1 MKNAQLQ
8 FEATQNTLF
17 KTKCKFFNDWR
28 HSAAHGVNTHPHK
41 GHRHSS
47 VRLRASATLK
57 HAAVREEE
65 ALFTH
70 LNSKHFIQ
78 TNTSVSTSDPKRF
91 AHFLPFTEIS
101 HPHWLLLQHEATGL
115 SHCVST
121 STQARSQGNV

>member
-1 MKNAQLQ
+1 MIGGTVLLTGLIHIHTK
-8 FEATQNTLF
+8 ATDT
-17 KTKCKFFNDWR
+17 
-28 HSAAHGVNTHPHK
+28 AALGSGP
-41 GHRHSS
+41 
-47 VRLRASATLK
+47 LK

-78 TNTSVSTSDPKRF
+78 TNTSVFTSDPKRF

-101 HPHWLLLQHEATGL
+101 HPHWLLLQHEATEGL